1 MVKCTK
7 NIFGDVDIFYTYL
20 FICTHN
26 MLYVFLFFMVPI
38 VLFCFL
44 RVHFLWCG
52 YVCMGVLMDVDQ
64 GSIRNKED
72 KGMSS

>member
-1 MVKCTK
+1 
-7 NIFGDVDIFYTYL
+7 
-20 FICTHN
+20 